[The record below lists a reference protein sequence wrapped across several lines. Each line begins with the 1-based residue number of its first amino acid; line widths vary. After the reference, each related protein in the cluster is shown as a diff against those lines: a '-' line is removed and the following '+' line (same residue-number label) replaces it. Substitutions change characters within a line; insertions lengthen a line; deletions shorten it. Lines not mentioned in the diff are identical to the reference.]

1 MAGYEEVKR
10 LLITGANKGI
20 GLASVELALKTDP
33 NVHVYLGS
41 RSKKRGDQAVQS
53 LLEKDESFKGRVECV
68 QIDVTNDESVA
79 QCAEFLKNV
88 NGGNPCLHGLLNN
101 AGVGTG
107 DLAFQMDV
115 NFYGVDRVVS
125 KLGRFV
131 VPEGRIC
138 IVTSAAGPIFVEPLV
153 DMKQKKFFVSSED
166 PQVFVGRVNEW
177 MKLPEAELKI
187 FFGSSATSGFS
198 VEAFQYTFSKA
209 CANKLMLCYAS
220 QNKWASVNA
229 CTPGYILTDLLT
241 DLVKGNPSGA
251 KPPSE
256 GAKVTIGMMLG
267 DLPENS
273 NGWYFGSDLKR
284 SPLHKYRGSGG
295 DLYDGEFEK
304 EIAGEKT
311 SEN

>member
-1 MAGYEEVKR
+1 MAGEAEVKR
-10 LLITGANKGI
+10 LFITGANKGI
-20 GLASVELALKTDP
+20 GLASVELALETDSS
-33 NVHVYLGS
+33 VYVYLGS
-41 RSKKRGDQAVQS
+41 RSKERGDQAVQS
-53 LLEKDESFKGRVECV
+53 LLVKNESFKGRVECV
-68 QIDVTNDESVA
+68 QIDVSNDESVA
-79 QCAEFLKNV
+79 QCAEFLKTV

-101 AGVGTG
+101 AGVGAG

-115 NFYGVDRVVS
+115 NFYGADRVVS
-125 KLGRFV
+125 KLGCFV

-138 IVTSAAGPIFVEPLV
+138 IVTSAAGSMFVEPLV
-153 DMKQKKFFVSSED
+153 DMEKKKFFVSSED

-177 MKLPEAELKI
+177 MKLPTVELK
-187 FFGSSATSGFS
+187 FLFGCSGFS
-198 VEAFQYTFSKA
+198 ESKFEYTFSKA

-220 QNKWASVNA
+220 QNRWANVNA
-229 CTPGYILTDLLT
+229 CTPGYIATDLLS
-241 DLVKGNPSGA
+241 DLIDNPSGA

-267 DLPENS
+267 DLPEKS

-284 SPLHKYRGSGG
+284 SPLHKYRGFGG

-304 EIAGEKT
+304 EIAGEST